1 MTTVLRGSSPGTGC
15 QAPKTGALMSVV
27 ISGLVK
33 SSKMPGVHNGSTVNI
48 QFLAEPQGLI
58 RDIVGQGV
66 VYDGISPYK
75 ICPEDFD
82 VKFSTGVK
90 GRFIPEKKGL
100 WEKKEPVWPPV
111 TKDTPQGPLVT
122 GALWMSILRGRSVY
136 DGAFVSMDPAD
147 PRVGLPLD
155 MHDASSKYG
164 AFFDV
169 TFKRWSMP
177 FQGATHDGKGR
188 DTLKAAEGVYDQ
200 SIVIRSTMKIWK
212 DWPGNIAI
220 EIDFTRMSIAE
231 SPTIEPAKEDQPDDP
246 PTPW

>member
-15 QAPKTGALMSVV
+15 RAPTSGALMNVV

-33 SSKMPGVHNGSTVNI
+33 SSQMPGVHNGSKVSI

-90 GRFIPEKKGL
+90 GRFIPP
-100 WEKKEPVWPPV
+100 KEPKEKLPTEPV
-111 TKDTPQGPLVT
+111 SKD
-122 GALWMSILRGRSVY
+122 
-136 DGAFVSMDPAD
+136 
-147 PRVGLPLD
+147 
-155 MHDASSKYG
+155 G

-169 TFKRWSMP
+169 TFKRWSLP
-177 FQGATHDGKGR
+177 FQGASHDGKGR
-188 DTLKAAEGVYDQ
+188 DSLKA
-200 SIVIRSTMKIWK
+200 
-212 DWPGNIAI
+212 
-220 EIDFTRMSIAE
+220 
-231 SPTIEPAKEDQPDDP
+231 
-246 PTPW
+246 

>member
-1 MTTVLRGSSPGTGC
+1 M
-15 QAPKTGALMSVV
+15 
-27 ISGLVK
+27 
-33 SSKMPGVHNGSTVNI
+33 
-48 QFLAEPQGLI
+48 
-58 RDIVGQGV
+58 
-66 VYDGISPYK
+66 YDGISPYK

-90 GRFIPEKKGL
+90 GRFIPPPEPEKKARHPHLPIANHGASL
-100 WEKKEPVWPPV
+100 PPTQKGACSGMPRRCLSLLARTLSQEPVWPPV

-177 FQGATHDGKGR
+177 FQ
-188 DTLKAAEGVYDQ
+188 
-200 SIVIRSTMKIWK
+200 
-212 DWPGNIAI
+212 P
-220 EIDFTRMSIAE
+220 
-231 SPTIEPAKEDQPDDP
+231 
-246 PTPW
+246 

>member
-1 MTTVLRGSSPGTGC
+1 LRGSSPGTGC
-15 QAPKTGALMSVV
+15 RAPTSGALMNVV

-33 SSKMPGVHNGSTVNI
+33 SSQMPGVHNGSKVSI

-90 GRFIPEKKGL
+90 GRFIPP
-100 WEKKEPVWPPV
+100 KEPKEKLPTEPV
-111 TKDTPQGPLVT
+111 SKDTPQGPLVT

-169 TFKRWSMP
+169 TFKRWSLP
-177 FQGATHDGKGR
+177 FQGASHDGKGR
-188 DTLKAAEGVYDQ
+188 DSLKAAVGSFDQ
-200 SIVIRSTMKIWK
+200 SIVVRSTMKIWK
-212 DWPGNIAI
+212 DWPANTVI
-220 EIDFTRMSIAE
+220 EIDFARLSVAE
-231 SPTIEPAKEDQPDDP
+231 AALIEPGKKDQPDQP
-246 PTPW
+246 S

>member
-1 MTTVLRGSSPGTGC
+1 MATELRGSSPGTQC
-15 QAPKTGALMSVV
+15 KAPKTGSLMSVI
-27 ISGLVK
+27 ISGLVT
-33 SSKMPGVHNGSTVNI
+33 SSKMPGVHKNSTVNI

-58 RDIVGQGV
+58 REVPGQGV

-100 WEKKEPVWPPV
+100 FEKKEPVWPPV

-147 PRVGLPLD
+147 PRVG
-155 MHDASSKYG
+155 
-164 AFFDV
+164 
-169 TFKRWSMP
+169 
-177 FQGATHDGKGR
+177 QG
-188 DTLKAAEGVYDQ
+188 
-200 SIVIRSTMKIWK
+200 
-212 DWPGNIAI
+212 
-220 EIDFTRMSIAE
+220 
-231 SPTIEPAKEDQPDDP
+231 
-246 PTPW
+246 

>member
-1 MTTVLRGSSPGTGC
+1 MATELRGSSPGTQC
-15 QAPKTGALMSVV
+15 KAPKTGSLMSVV
-27 ISGLVK
+27 ISGLVT
-33 SSKMPGVHNGSTVNI
+33 SSKMPGVHKNSTVNI

-58 RDIVGQGV
+58 REVPGQGV

-100 WEKKEPVWPPV
+100 FEKKEPVWPPV

-147 PRVGLPLD
+147 PRVGVPLD
-155 MHDASSKYG
+155 MHDAGSKYG

-169 TFKRWSMP
+169 TFSPYVSRYLPYISP
-177 FQGATHDGKGR
+177 ISPQVRRLLRRHLQAVVATVPGRHARRQGSGWG
-188 DTLKAAEGVYDQ
+188 
-200 SIVIRSTMKIWK
+200 
-212 DWPGNIAI
+212 
-220 EIDFTRMSIAE
+220 
-231 SPTIEPAKEDQPDDP
+231 
-246 PTPW
+246 